1 MCAKE
6 GFIPRAAALGR
17 SLTLLLLSLLVAA
30 AAAVV
35 VVVVVKEG
43 LGERKRRVSSRERKE
58 ESGEPASQQVKDY
71 IVVQNECGRVGR
83 G

>member
-1 MCAKE
+1 VCAKE

-30 AAAVV
+30 AAAV

>member
-35 VVVVVKEG
+35 VVVVKEG
-43 LGERKRRVSSRERKE
+43 LAERKRRVSSRERKE